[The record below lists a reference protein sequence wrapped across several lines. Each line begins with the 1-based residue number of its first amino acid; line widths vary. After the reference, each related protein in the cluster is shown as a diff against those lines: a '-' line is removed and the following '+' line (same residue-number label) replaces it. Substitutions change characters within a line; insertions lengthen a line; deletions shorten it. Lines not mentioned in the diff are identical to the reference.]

1 MSHML
6 RAMITGCLLLLSVAT
21 LTATGQDAARNR
33 RDFTM
38 VARDHKFIPDRLEV
52 AQDDLVRVTITAEDQ
67 PYSFA
72 IDAYRIVKR
81 IPAGGTTT
89 FEFRADRVGTFQFYC
104 ALTADDACRAMTG
117 TLTVKA
123 R

>member
-1 MSHML
+1 MGQMM
-6 RAMITGCLLLLSVAT
+6 RALVTGCLLLLAVVTLAAT
-21 LTATGQDAARNR
+21 VQDAARNR
-33 RDFTM
+33 RDFTV

-52 AQDDLVRVTITAEDQ
+52 AQDDLVRVSITAEDQ

-81 IPAGGTTT
+81 IPAGATTT
-89 FEFRADRVGTFQFYC
+89 FEFRADQAGTFPFYC

-117 TLTVKA
+117 TLIVKA

>member
-1 MSHML
+1 MARML
-6 RAMITGCLLLLSVAT
+6 RAFVTGVLLL
-21 LTATGQDAARNR
+21 TAGAIAVTGQDAARNR
-33 RDFTM
+33 RDFAVT
-38 VARDHKFIPDRLEV
+38 ARDHRFIPNRLEV
-52 AQDDLVRVTITAEDQ
+52 AQDDLVRLSITADDQ

-89 FEFRADRVGTFQFYC
+89 FEFRADQAGTFQFYC
-104 ALTADDACRAMTG
+104 ALTADEACRSMTG
-117 TLTVKA
+117 TLVVKA